1 MGESQTLL
9 KSHTWLH
16 NSFVTLKQIR
26 ESFGCEQWS
35 QKCEKDFC
43 DWKKQ
48 FKTLLKKKKKERKVL
63 CYIPQRDALLGFLC
77 MYSASTKY
85 TVSYMLNRI
94 YY

>member
-9 KSHTWLH
+9 TSHTWLH

-26 ESFGCEQWS
+26 ESFGCERWS
-35 QKCEKDFC
+35 QNVRKIFVTGKNDL
-43 DWKKQ
+43 K
-48 FKTLLKKKKKERKVL
+48 LLKKKVL

>member
-1 MGESQTLL
+1 MR
-9 KSHTWLH
+9 KI
-16 NSFVTLKQIR
+16 FVTGKNDLK
-26 ESFGCEQWS
+26 
-35 QKCEKDFC
+35 
-43 DWKKQ
+43 
-48 FKTLLKKKKKERKVL
+48 LLKKKVL